1 MEKHISCY
9 SNENQKIFIG
19 YMKSKLDSEILF
31 KFESGDF
38 NCDDSGASVL
48 DEAGKALGILH
59 AKWITPYQIYGIAS
73 PYFAI
78 LKALDVSIYIT
89 SNP

>member
-1 MEKHISCY
+1 
-9 SNENQKIFIG
+9 
-19 YMKSKLDSEILF
+19 F

-89 SNP
+89 SNPVTPTITLPSIISPSQSYLSSPYSSKS